1 MRPNRREAGSFRDP
15 AGFLFWREG
24 VLYRQIN
31 RSGKDDYAFLMK
43 SGLYQSLVD
52 DGLLVPHV
60 EVDAAPHE
68 PGSAFRVIRPE
79 RIPFIS
85 YPYEWSFG
93 QLKDAALATLAIQK
107 RALAYGMSMKDSSA
121 YNIQFWRGEPVLMD
135 TLSFETW
142 EDGQPWVA
150 YRQFCQHF
158 LAPLALMAY
167 RDARLGQLLRIYIDG
182 VPLGLASKLLPLR
195 TRLRFPLLTHLHLH
209 AVAQKRYAGR
219 EVDLSS
225 SRQVIRKTGILGI
238 LGSLE
243 SIIRQLDWNPE
254 GTVWADYEST
264 HSYADASIRHKK
276 RIVSD
281 YLERVRPQTVWDLGA
296 NTGVFGRLA
305 SQRMIHTVAFDV
317 DPGVVELNYR
327 QCVADKEQYLLPL
340 LLDLTNP
347 SPCLGWH
354 NRERLSLLKRASA
367 DMVLALALVHHLA
380 IANNLPLEQIA
391 CFLADLGH
399 WLVIEFVPKDDPQT
413 RKLLASREDIFVDYS
428 RRGLE
433 EAFSYHYQIEDSVI
447 INESARTL
455 YLMERI

>member
-1 MRPNRREAGSFRDP
+1 
-15 AGFLFWREG
+15 
-24 VLYRQIN
+24 
-31 RSGKDDYAFLMK
+31 MK

-52 DGLLVPHV
+52 EGLLIPHV
-60 EVDAAPHE
+60 EVDAAAHE
-68 PGSAFRVIRPE
+68 PEKAFRVIRPE

-85 YPYEWSFG
+85 YPYEWCFG
-93 QLKDAALATLAIQK
+93 QLKDAALTTLAIQK
-107 RALAYGMSMKDSSA
+107 RALAYGMSTKDSSA
-121 YNIQFWRGEPVLMD
+121 YNVQFWRGEPVLMD
-135 TLSFETW
+135 TLSFEIY
-142 EDGQPWVA
+142 EEGQPWVA

-167 RDARLGQLLRIYIDG
+167 RDPRLGQLLRIHIDG
-182 VPLGLASKLLPLR
+182 VPLDLASELLPLR

-225 SRQVIRKTGILGI
+225 SRQAIRKTGILGI
-238 LGSLE
+238 LSSLE
-243 SIIRQLDWNPE
+243 SIIRQLDWSPE
-254 GTVWADYEST
+254 GTAWADYDST
-264 HSYADASIRHKK
+264 HSYTDASIRHKK
-276 RIVSD
+276 QIVSS

-305 SQRMIHTVAFDV
+305 SQRMIHTVAFDI

-347 SPCLGWH
+347 SPSLGWH
-354 NRERLSLLKRASA
+354 NRERLSLLKRGSA
-367 DMVLALALVHHLA
+367 DLVLALALVHHLA

-413 RKLLASREDIFVDYS
+413 QSLLASREDIFVDYS
-428 RRGLE
+428 QRGLE
-433 EAFSYHYQIEDSVI
+433 EAFCYHYQIDDSVV
-447 INESARTL
+447 INDSARTL
-455 YLMERI
+455 YLMKRI